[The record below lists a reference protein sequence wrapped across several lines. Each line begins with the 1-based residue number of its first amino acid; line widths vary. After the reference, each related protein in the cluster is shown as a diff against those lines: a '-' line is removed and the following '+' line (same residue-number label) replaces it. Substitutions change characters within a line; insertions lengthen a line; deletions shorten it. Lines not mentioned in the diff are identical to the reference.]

1 MRGYKRC
8 ICNSWRSRAID
19 VFHGGGNLAKTFA
32 SVLIDTYNHERFIE
46 QALVSVLEQDFPA
59 SEREVIVVDDGSTD
73 RTPEI
78 VKRFE
83 PCVRLLRK
91 GNRGQ
96 ASAFNAGIPE
106 CKGNIV
112 AFLDGDD
119 WWVRDKLTSVVHVM
133 AANPPVGIVGHG
145 IVIVGR
151 DGHEQTETLR
161 EGFRFQADT
170 IEGGKLFRRRGA
182 FLGTSRMTIRA
193 GLLRRIG
200 AVPESIEIQADEY
213 LFTLAAVLAEAQ
225 ILPEALT
232 YYRLHDANSFQL
244 ADRPETK
251 KLRRKQKSLASL
263 AKSLSQKLEEF
274 GIDAQVRR
282 TVLEFTRVSADQLRL
297 VLDGGWPWETVKT
310 EWTLYRILHPEARSS
325 HRLFKLL
332 VLLGAL
338 VTTPRVFYSFQRALA
353 QSSLYR
359 HARGRW
365 PPVPEMHHIQ
375 KGRRAG
381 S

>member
-1 MRGYKRC
+1 M
-8 ICNSWRSRAID
+8 
-19 VFHGGGNLAKTFA
+19 AKPFV

-46 QALVSVLEQDFPA
+46 KSIVSVLEQDFPA
-59 SEREVIVVDDGSTD
+59 AEREILVVDDGSSD

-78 VKRFE
+78 IRKFE
-83 PCVRLLRK
+83 PHLRVLRK
-91 GNRGQ
+91 VKGGQ

-106 CKGNIV
+106 CKGDIV

-119 WWVRDKLTSVVHVM
+119 WWVRDKLTSVVHAM
-133 AANPPVGIVGHG
+133 TANPPVGIVGHG

-161 EGFRFQADT
+161 EGFRFQANT

-193 GLLRRIG
+193 ELLRRIG

-225 ILPEALT
+225 ILPDALT

-244 ADRPETK
+244 ADRPEAK
-251 KLRRKQKSLASL
+251 KLRHKQKSLAIL

-297 VLDGGWPWETVKT
+297 LLDGGWPWETVKT
-310 EWTLYRILHPEARSS
+310 EWTLYRILHPDARFS

-338 VTTPRVFYSFQRALA
+338 VTTPRVFYSIQRSLS

-359 HARGRW
+359 RARERW
-365 PPVPEMHHIQ
+365 LPVPEMHHIQ